1 MHWQVLYVAHPLIF
15 LHLITLKMDSFVV
28 QGGRRIQRD
37 LVQTGKVPNYVVN
50 LESGCDIYSQCPKN
64 LAFMRLAANAFP
76 AAQANFRLI
85 AAAQSDEI
93 AAADDLWWSLEESLQ
108 QLGLF
113 NAGALSKNETS

>member
-1 MHWQVLYVAHPLIF
+1 M
-15 LHLITLKMDSFVV
+15 
-28 QGGRRIQRD
+28 QGRRRIQRD

-50 LESGCDIYSQCPKN
+50 LESGCDIYSYCPKN

-108 QLGLF
+108 
-113 NAGALSKNETS
+113 

>member
-1 MHWQVLYVAHPLIF
+1 
-15 LHLITLKMDSFVV
+15 
-28 QGGRRIQRD
+28 
-37 LVQTGKVPNYVVN
+37 
-50 LESGCDIYSQCPKN
+50 
-64 LAFMRLAANAFP
+64 MRLAANAFP